1 VELEA
6 IVGSHFNN
14 EASGDFRYPI
24 TFYDSRGKKLTRR
37 STMKDISPDVAV
49 VGHYQLGAN
58 ALMIVQA
65 LMDVVERLETKF
77 GLDIGSS
84 SEGGNT
90 PEDAIG
96 RT

>member
-1 VELEA
+1 
-6 IVGSHFNN
+6 
-14 EASGDFRYPI
+14 
-24 TFYDSRGKKLTRR
+24 
-37 STMKDISPDVAV
+37 MKDISPDVAV